1 MDEGLTMTEIFI
13 LAAQRSAIGSY
24 GGSLKD
30 TSPIDLAIPVAKD
43 AIKKS
48 GLPADAIQHA
58 TYGHVIHTEPR
69 DMYSPRCISIGAGLP
84 ETSPAFQVNRLCGS
98 GLQAIVSATQL
109 IKLGDCN
116 TALAGGVEV
125 MSRGPYV
132 LPAQRWG
139 ARMGDSNVI
148 DMMTG
153 ALHDPFGIG
162 HMGITAENIAADYGI
177 SREDMDQFSAQS
189 QARAAHATEAGYFKN
204 QITPVELT
212 TRRKTVTFDNDEF
225 IRPETTT
232 ESLASLRAAFTKD
245 GLVTAGNSSG
255 INDGTASL
263 VLANSAALEIH
274 KVNPLAR
281 IIAYGFGGVPPR
293 IMGMGPVPASEMALE
308 RSSLSADD
316 LDLIE
321 SNEAFA
327 AQACAVSRQLNLD
340 PARVNPNGGAIALGH
355 PVGATGAIIMTKLI
369 HELHRINGRYGM
381 ATMCIGGGQGISV
394 IIDAKP

>member
-1 MDEGLTMTEIFI
+1 MTEIFI

-30 TSPIDLAIPVAKD
+30 TTPIDLAIPVAKD
-43 AIKKS
+43 AIEKS

-109 IKLGDCN
+109 IKLGDCD

-125 MSRGPYV
+125 MSRGPYI

-139 ARMGDSNVI
+139 ARMGDSTVI

-162 HMGITAENIAADYGI
+162 HMGITAENVAADYGI

-189 QARAAHATEAGYFKN
+189 QARAAYASEAGYFKN
-204 QITPVELT
+204 QITPVDLT
-212 TRRKTVTFDNDEF
+212 KRRKIVTFDHDEF
-225 IRPETTT
+225 IRAESTA
-232 ESLASLRAAFTKD
+232 ESLAGLRAAFAKD

-263 VLANSAALEIH
+263 VLANAAAVGTH

-281 IIAYGFGGVPPR
+281 IVAYGFGGVPPR
-293 IMGMGPVPASEMALE
+293 IMGMGPVPASKMALE
-308 RSSLSADD
+308 RAGLSVDD
-316 LDLIE
+316 LDLVE

-340 PARVNPNGGAIALGH
+340 AARVNPNGGAIALGH

-394 IIDAKP
+394 VIDAKP

>member
-1 MDEGLTMTEIFI
+1 MTEIFI

-30 TSPIDLAIPVAKD
+30 TTPIDLAIPVAKD
-43 AIKKS
+43 AIEKS

-109 IKLGDCN
+109 IKLGDCD

-125 MSRGPYV
+125 MSRGPYI

-139 ARMGDSNVI
+139 ARMGDSTVI

-162 HMGITAENIAADYGI
+162 HMGITAENVAADYGI

-189 QARAAHATEAGYFKN
+189 QARAAHASEAGYFKN
-204 QITPVELT
+204 QITPVDLT
-212 TRRKTVTFDNDEF
+212 KRRKIVTFDHDEF
-225 IRPETTT
+225 IRA
-232 ESLASLRAAFTKD
+232 ESTAENLAGLRAAFAKD
-245 GLVTAGNSSG
+245 GLVTAG
-255 INDGTASL
+255 
-263 VLANSAALEIH
+263 
-274 KVNPLAR
+274 
-281 IIAYGFGGVPPR
+281 
-293 IMGMGPVPASEMALE
+293 
-308 RSSLSADD
+308 LS
-316 LDLIE
+316 
-321 SNEAFA
+321 
-327 AQACAVSRQLNLD
+327 
-340 PARVNPNGGAIALGH
+340 
-355 PVGATGAIIMTKLI
+355 LI
-369 HELHRINGRYGM
+369 HI
-381 ATMCIGGGQGISV
+381 
-394 IIDAKP
+394 

>member
-1 MDEGLTMTEIFI
+1 MTEIFI

-189 QARAAHATEAGYFKN
+189 QARAAHAREAGYFKN
-204 QITPVELT
+204 QITPLELT

-263 VLANSAALEIH
+263 VLANSAAIETH

-281 IIAYGFGGVPPR
+281 IIAYGFWGVPPR

-308 RSSLSADD
+308 RSGLSVDD
-316 LDLIE
+316 LDLVE

-394 IIDAKP
+394 VIDAKP